1 MPRPCGPRCP
11 VHIATQLRCCD
22 PRGATSCGSPM
33 PRAEQIAKPTE
44 RDLRLVGFFIASAPP
59 IHHLTE
65 AGPMFKRMLVLGPA
79 ALIAAACGT
88 DRPYPTGAPVA
99 STATV
104 AFSAVKFWEVGATVS
119 WNQLA
124 SDLAAA
130 APAPGINVRRLSAYL
145 ALAQLRAAEAAQA
158 APGPHPPIAAA
169 IGGAS
174 VAVLSSFFPGNIA
187 QLEAALDAQQASDP
201 WPGAKHADF
210 AAGEA
215 IGRAAG
221 ARVLTFAQGDLF
233 GLVDPLLPPV
243 GPPPVGPGRWIYA
256 PPPVI
261 ARGGLGARPFF
272 LTSQDQLRP
281 PPPPAFGSPA
291 FNAALAEVRQVS
303 DTRTQ
308 AQIVIA
314 NYWNRN
320 QSPRSDSAFMGI
332 ARELI
337 VSHHRSDAEAAR
349 IMFLM
354 SAASYDAI
362 IGCFDAKYHYWY
374 IRPGQADAGIH
385 TVFPTPQH
393 PSYPSAHS
401 CISGAMSSVLT
412 AAFPSERARLAAA
425 AQEASLSR
433 LYAGIHYRF
442 DFEAGLALGRRAA
455 ALALA
460 ADLDEVA
467 PGTK

>member
-1 MPRPCGPRCP
+1 
-11 VHIATQLRCCD
+11 
-22 PRGATSCGSPM
+22 
-33 PRAEQIAKPTE
+33 
-44 RDLRLVGFFIASAPP
+44 
-59 IHHLTE
+59 
-65 AGPMFKRMLVLGPA
+65 MFKRVLVLGPA
-79 ALIAAACGT
+79 ALLAAACSI
-88 DRPYPTGAPVA
+88 DRPHPTD
-99 STATV
+99 ATV
-104 AFSAVKFWEVGATVS
+104 AFSAVKFWEAGATVS
-119 WNQLA
+119 WNQVA
-124 SDLAAA
+124 TDLATA
-130 APAPGINVRRLSAYL
+130 APAPGINAIRMYTYLS
-145 ALAQLRAAEAAQA
+145 LAQFRAAEAAEA

-174 VAVLSSFFPGNIA
+174 VAVLSSFFPSSVA

-201 WPGAKHADF
+201 WPGAQHADF

-215 IGRAAG
+215 IGRAVG
-221 ARVLTFAQGDLF
+221 ARVLSFALGDRV
-233 GLVDPLLPPV
+233 GLTDPLLPPF
-243 GPPPVGPGRWIYA
+243 GPPPVGPGSWIYA

-261 ARGGLGARPFF
+261 ARGNLGARPFF

-291 FNAALAEVRQVS
+291 FNAALAEVRQIS

-308 AQIVIA
+308 EQIDIA
-314 NYWNRN
+314 NYWNVN
-320 QSPRSDSAFMGI
+320 QSPRSQAAFMGI

-337 VSHHRSDAEAAR
+337 ISHHRTDAEAAR
-349 IMFLM
+349 ILFLM
-354 SAASYDAI
+354 SSAAFDAL
-362 IGCFDAKYHYWY
+362 IGCFDAKYHYWF
-374 IRPGQADAGIH
+374 IRPPQADAGIH

-401 CISGAMSSVLT
+401 CFSGALSGVLI
-412 AAFPSERARLAAA
+412 AAFPSERARLEAV

-442 DFEAGLALGRRAA
+442 DMEAGLPLGRRAA

-460 ADLDEVA
+460 ADLDQVA

>member
-1 MPRPCGPRCP
+1 
-11 VHIATQLRCCD
+11 
-22 PRGATSCGSPM
+22 
-33 PRAEQIAKPTE
+33 
-44 RDLRLVGFFIASAPP
+44 
-59 IHHLTE
+59 
-65 AGPMFKRMLVLGPA
+65 MFKRMLLFGPA
-79 ALIAAACGT
+79 ALLAAACGN
-88 DRPYPTGAPVA
+88 DRPPTAVAVA

-104 AFSAVKFWEVGATVS
+104 AFSAVKFWEAGATVR
-119 WNQLA
+119 WNELA
-124 SDLAAA
+124 TDLAVA
-130 APAPGINVRRLSAYL
+130 APAPGINATRLYAYL
-145 ALAQLRAAEAAQA
+145 ALAQFRAVEAAQA

-174 VAVLSSFFPGNIA
+174 VAVLSSFFPSA
-187 QLEAALDAQQASDP
+187 STQLEAALDAQQGSDP
-201 WPGAKHADF
+201 WPGAQHADF

-215 IGRAAG
+215 IGRAVG
-221 ARVLTFAQGDLF
+221 ARVLSFAQGDLV
-233 GLVDPLLPPV
+233 GLTNPLDPPV
-243 GPPPVGPGRWIYA
+243 GPPPVGPGHWIYT
-256 PPPVI
+256 PPPPI
-261 ARGGLGARPFF
+261 ARGNLGARPFF

-291 FNAALAEVRQVS
+291 FNTALAEVRQIS

-308 AQIVIA
+308 EQIDIA
-314 NYWNRN
+314 NYWNVN
-320 QSPRSDSAFMGI
+320 QSPRSQTAFMGI

-354 SAASYDAI
+354 SAAAFDALV
-362 IGCFDAKYHYWY
+362 GCFDAKYHYWF
-374 IRPGQADAGIH
+374 IRPPQADAGIH

-401 CISGAMSSVLT
+401 CFSGAYSSVLT
-412 AAFPSERARLAAA
+412 AAFPSERARLEAV

-442 DFEAGLALGRRAA
+442 DFETGLELGRRAA

-460 ADLDEVA
+460 ADLDQVA

>member
-1 MPRPCGPRCP
+1 
-11 VHIATQLRCCD
+11 
-22 PRGATSCGSPM
+22 
-33 PRAEQIAKPTE
+33 
-44 RDLRLVGFFIASAPP
+44 
-59 IHHLTE
+59 
-65 AGPMFKRMLVLGPA
+65 MFKRLLVLGPA
-79 ALIAAACGT
+79 ALLGAACGI
-88 DRPYPTGAPVA
+88 DRPHPTDATVA
-99 STATV
+99 SSATV
-104 AFSAVKFWEVGATVS
+104 AFSAVKFWEAGATVS
-119 WNQLA
+119 WNKLA
-124 SDLAAA
+124 SDLATA
-130 APAPGINVRRLSAYL
+130 APTPGINARRLSAYL
-145 ALAQLRAAEAAQA
+145 SLAQLRAAEAAQA

-174 VAVLSSFFPGNIA
+174 VAVLSSFFPLSSA

-201 WPGAKHADF
+201 WPGAQHADF

-221 ARVLTFAQGDLF
+221 ARVLTFAQGDLY

-243 GPPPVGPGRWIYA
+243 GPPLLGPGRWIYA

-272 LTSQDQLRP
+272 LTSQDQLRSP
-281 PPPPAFGSPA
+281 PPPLFGSPA
-291 FNAALAEVRQVS
+291 FNAALAEVRHIS

-308 AQIVIA
+308 AQIDIA

-393 PSYPSAHS
+393 PSYPPPTPAFRARCLAYSPPPSQA
-401 CISGAMSSVLT
+401 SVLDWQLPPT
-412 AAFPSERARLAAA
+412 
-425 AQEASLSR
+425 
-433 LYAGIHYRF
+433 
-442 DFEAGLALGRRAA
+442 RRACRGCTREFTIDSTLRRDSRWA
-455 ALALA
+455 AGPPRSRWRRTSTRSPR
-460 ADLDEVA
+460 A
-467 PGTK
+467 PSK

>member
-1 MPRPCGPRCP
+1 MLKRLP
-11 VHIATQLRCCD
+11 LL
-22 PRGATSCGSPM
+22 GA
-33 PRAEQIAKPTE
+33 
-44 RDLRLVGFFIASAPP
+44 
-59 IHHLTE
+59 
-65 AGPMFKRMLVLGPA
+65 A
-79 ALIAAACGT
+79 ALLAAACGT
-88 DRPYPTGAPVA
+88 DRPNPTEPAKA
-99 STATV
+99 SNGSV
-104 AFSAVKFWEVGATVS
+104 AFSAVKFWEAGATVR

-130 APAPGINVRRLSAYL
+130 APAPGINARRLSAYL
-145 ALAQLRAAEAAQA
+145 SLAQLRAAEAAQA

-174 VAVLSSFFPGNIA
+174 VAVLSSFFPLNIA
-187 QLEAALDAQQASDP
+187 WLKAALDAQQASDP
-201 WPGAKHADF
+201 WPGAQHADF

-215 IGRAAG
+215 IGRAVG
-221 ARVLTFAQGDLF
+221 ARVLTFAQGDLY
-233 GLVDPLLPPV
+233 GLTDPLLPPI
-243 GPPPVGPGRWIYA
+243 GPPPVGPGSWVYA
-256 PPPVI
+256 PPPLI

-281 PPPPAFGSPA
+281 PPPPVFGSPA
-291 FNAALAEVRQVS
+291 FNAALAEVRQIS

-308 AQIVIA
+308 EQIDIA
-314 NYWNRN
+314 NYWNVN
-320 QSPRSDSAFMGI
+320 ESPRSDAAFMAI

-337 VSHHRSDAEAAR
+337 VSHHRTDAEAAR

-362 IGCFDAKYHYWY
+362 IGCFDAKYYYWF
-374 IRPGQADAGIH
+374 IRPGQADAGIR

-401 CISGAMSSVLT
+401 CISGAMYSVLT
-412 AAFPSERARLAAA
+412 AAFPSEGARLAAV

-442 DFEAGLALGRRAA
+442 DFETGLALGRGAA

-460 ADLDEVA
+460 ADLDQIA